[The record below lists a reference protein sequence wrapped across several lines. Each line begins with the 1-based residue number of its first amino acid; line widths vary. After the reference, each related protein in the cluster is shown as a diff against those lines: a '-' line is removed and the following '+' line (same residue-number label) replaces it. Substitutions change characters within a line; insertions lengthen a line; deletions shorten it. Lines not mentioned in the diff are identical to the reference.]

1 MREDIYYTR
10 FLLRI
15 LVRFTN
21 TLFTEIPSLLFFLRF
36 ILHSTKVINF
46 IIKFSLVI
54 LLRCL
59 LPIKVL
65 YGSVLL
71 YQKFLNSN
79 VSATVRQL
87 WR

>member
-21 TLFTEIPSLLFFLRF
+21 TLCTEIPSLLFFLRF

-46 IIKFSLVI
+46 IKFSLVI